1 MSDKNQNIE
10 EIRNKL
16 SNKPKNGYGIIS
28 DAERAEMNAFCEEY
42 KAFLNI
48 GKTERECV
56 NQAICEAEA
65 AGFHEYKR
73 GDVLKSGDKI
83 YINNR
88 GKSIILAVIGS
99 KDISSGANIAAAH
112 IDAPR
117 IDLKQNPLYQDN
129 EFAMFKTH
137 YYGGIKKYQW
147 PAIPLE
153 LRGVIAL
160 KSGETVSVS
169 VGDKEDDPILTIT
182 DLLPHLGKDQMAKT
196 MSEGFTGENLN
207 LLVGSEPISGG
218 EGESDGVKLN
228 LLKILND
235 KYGIVEEDF
244 LSAEL
249 SVVPAFKA
257 RDLGLDRSMIGAYG
271 HDDRVCAYPALRA
284 LLELEAPEKTAICVL
299 ADKEEIG
306 SEGVSGMKSK
316 YFDAFM
322 EDLCVAFG
330 TTLRECYDKSCCV
343 SADVTVGFDPNFPEV
358 LDLRNAAKLNYG
370 IALCKYTGSR
380 GKSGASDAS
389 AELVARMRRIFDG
402 AGALWQMGSLGKVD
416 QGGGGTV
423 AMYMAERNIDTID
436 AGVPV
441 LSMHAPFEVV
451 SKLDVYMT
459 KRAVGAFYSESAE

>member
-1 MSDKNQNIE
+1 M
-10 EIRNKL
+10 
-16 SNKPKNGYGIIS
+16 SNKKNELDILRERLCRKAKNGYSVIK
-28 DAERAEMNAFCEEY
+28 EEQKAEMEPFCKEY
-42 KAFLNI
+42 KAFLNA

-56 NQAICEAEA
+56 LRAINEAEK
-65 AGFHEYKR
+65 AGFREHVF
-73 GDVLKSGDKI
+73 GQNVQPGDKI
-83 YINNR
+83 YFNNR
-88 GKSIILAVIGS
+88 GKSLILAIIGK
-99 KDISSGANIAAAH
+99 KDMRFGANIAAAH

-117 IDLKQNPLYQDN
+117 IDLKQNPLYQDG

-153 LRGVIAL
+153 LHGVVAL
-160 KSGETVSVS
+160 KDGSTITVKI
-169 VGDKEDDPILTIT
+169 GDDPEDPILVIT
-182 DLLPHLGKDQMAKT
+182 DLLPHLGKDQMSKT
-196 MSEGFTGENLN
+196 LSEGFPGENLN
-207 LLVGSEPISGG
+207 LLVGSEPVEGG
-218 EGESDGVKLN
+218 DNESDLVKLN
-228 LLKILND
+228 VLKILNE

-249 SVVPAFKA
+249 SVVPAFPA
-257 RDLGLDRSMIGAYG
+257 RDLGIDRSMIGAYA

-284 LLELEAPEKTAICVL
+284 LMSSDVPERTAVCVL

-306 SEGVSGMKSK
+306 SEGVSGMKSEF
-316 YFDAFM
+316 FDLFM
-322 EDLCVAFG
+322 EDLCECFG
-330 TTLRECYDKSCCV
+330 VPLRRCYEKSCCL

-358 LDLRNAAKLNYG
+358 VDPRNAAKLNYG
-370 IALCKYTGSR
+370 VTLCKYTGSR

-389 AELVARMRRIFDG
+389 AELVARMRRIFDS
-402 AGALWQMGSLGKVD
+402 AGIVWQMGALGKVD

-451 SKLDVYMT
+451 AKMDVYMT
-459 KRAVGAFYSESAE
+459 YRAVCAFFAEEI

>member
-1 MSDKNQNIE
+1 MSEKNAKIE
-10 EIRNKL
+10 ELRKKL
-16 SNKPKNGYGIIS
+16 SNTPKNGYSLI
-28 DAERAEMNAFCEEY
+28 DDKKRREMNSFCEEY
-42 KAFLNI
+42 KAFLNV

-56 NQAICEAEA
+56 KQAVCEAEA
-65 AGFHEYKR
+65 AGFHEYNR
-73 GDVLKSGDKI
+73 GEKLKAGDKI

-88 GKSIILAVIGS
+88 GKSMILAVIGTEDV
-99 KDISSGANIAAAH
+99 KFGANIAAAH

-153 LRGVIAL
+153 LHGVIAL
-160 KSGETVSVS
+160 KSGDVVSVS
-169 VGDKEDDPILTIT
+169 IGDKEDEPILTIT

-196 MSEGFTGENLN
+196 LTDGFTGENLN

-218 EGESDGVKLN
+218 EGEADGVKLN
-228 LLKILND
+228 LLKILNE

-284 LLELEAPEKTAICVL
+284 LLEAEAPERTAVCVL

-306 SEGVSGMKSK
+306 SEGVSGMKSEF
-316 YFDAFM
+316 FDAFM
-322 EDLCVAFG
+322 EDLCEQFNVP
-330 TTLRECYDKSCCV
+330 LRECYEKSCCL
-343 SADVTVGFDPNFPEV
+343 SADVTAGFDPNFPEV
-358 LDLRNAAKLNYG
+358 LDLRNASKLNYG
-370 IALCKYTGSR
+370 VSLCKYTGSR

-389 AELVARMRRIFDG
+389 AELVARMRKIFDE
-402 AGALWQMGSLGKVD
+402 ADVLWQMGALGKVD

-459 KRAVGAFYSESAE
+459 KKAVGAFFDEKIR

>member
-1 MSDKNQNIE
+1 MSEKNTKIE
-10 EIRNKL
+10 ELRNKL
-16 SNKPKNGYGIIS
+16 SSKPKNGYDIIG
-28 DAERAEMNAFCEEY
+28 DAERKGMTSFCEEY
-42 KAFLNI
+42 KEFLNI

-56 NQAICEAEA
+56 NRAILEAKA
-65 AGFHEYKR
+65 AGFREYKR
-73 GDVLKSGDKI
+73 GEALKCGDKI

-99 KDISSGANIAAAH
+99 KDMRSGANIAAAH

-160 KSGETVSVS
+160 KSGETVCVS
-169 VGDKEDDPILTIT
+169 VGDKEDDPIFTMT
-182 DLLPHLGKDQMAKT
+182 DLLPHLGKDQMAKK

-207 LLVGSEPISGG
+207 LLAGSEPLDGA
-218 EGESDGVKLN
+218 EGESDAVKLN
-228 LLKILND
+228 LLRILNE

-249 SVVPAFKA
+249 SIVPAFKA
-257 RDLGLDRSMIGAYG
+257 RDLGFDRSMIGAYG
-271 HDDRVCAYPALRA
+271 HEDRVCAYPALRA
-284 LLELEAPEKTAICVL
+284 LLELGTPEKTAVCVL

-322 EDLCVAFG
+322 EDLCAEFSV
-330 TTLRECYDKSCCV
+330 TLRECYEKSCCL

-402 AGALWQMGSLGKVD
+402 AGALWQMGALGKVD

-459 KRAVGAFYSESAE
+459 KKAIGAFFNEKAQ